1 LVAAVLGLI
10 EASVDPW
17 LAALIVGVLVIGVGI
32 VITSI
37 GLKQVQTTDMAP
49 RQTVASIRRD
59 VEYVKEQIQ

>member
-1 LVAAVLGLI
+1 MLGLVQAGI
-10 EASVDPW
+10 DPW
-17 LAALIVGVLVIGVGI
+17 LAALIVGLLVIGVGI